1 MKMHVLSGGR
11 LRMKKNVYVPVAG
24 KDELVD
30 LPVMCFLLRHA
41 QGNVLFDTGCHPS
54 IAETPEERWGGM
66 AKFMVPLHGRG
77 ENVVDELGTLGI
89 RPEDIDVVVNS
100 HLHTDH
106 CGCNAFFTRATFIA
120 HADEVATAKAPDAG
134 KKGYVAADWDLPMQ
148 LDPITAQRD
157 VFGDGRIVL
166 VPVPGHTPGSTG
178 ALVALDKSGAFF
190 LASDAVAL
198 GEILEHDY
206 QARNNW
212 NQEQAL
218 QSMAEIRRIRAQGAT
233 VIYGH
238 DLAQWDALQK
248 GAQAYE

>member
-1 MKMHVLSGGR
+1 MRMHVLSGGR

-24 KDELVD
+24 KDDLVD
-30 LPVMCFLLRHA
+30 LPVICFLLRHA

-66 AKFMVPLHGRG
+66 ARFMTPLHGRR
-77 ENVVDELGTLGI
+77 ENVVDELGTLGLK
-89 RPEDIDVVVNS
+89 PEDIDVVVNS

-106 CGCNAFFTRATFIA
+106 CGCNAFFSRATFIA
-120 HADEVATAKAPDAG
+120 HADEVANARAPDAG
-134 KKGYVAADWDLPMQ
+134 KKGYIAADWDLPMQ
-148 LDPITAQRD
+148 FDAITAQRD

-166 VPVPGHTPGSTG
+166 IPVPGHTPGSTG
-178 ALVALDKSGAFF
+178 ALVGLDKSGAFF

-198 GEILEHDY
+198 GEILENDY

-218 QSMAEIRRIRAQGAT
+218 ASLAEIRRIRASGAT
-233 VIYGH
+233 VVYGH

-248 GAQAYE
+248 GTQAYE

>member
-1 MKMHVLSGGR
+1 MHVLSGGR

-30 LPVMCFLLRHA
+30 LPVMCFLLRHP
-41 QGNVLFDTGCHPS
+41 QGNVLFDTGCHPT

-66 AKFMVPLHGRG
+66 AKFMVPLHGRR
-77 ENVVDELGTLGI
+77 ENVVDELGALGI

-106 CGCNAFFTRATFIA
+106 CGCNAFFTRATFVV
-120 HADEVATAKAPDAG
+120 HAAEVATAEAPDAG
-134 KKGYVAADWDLPMQ
+134 KKGYVAADWQLPM
-148 LDPITAQRD
+148 PIDAIDTQRD
-157 VFGDGRIVL
+157 LFGDGRIVL

-178 ALVALDKSGAFF
+178 ALVALDRSGAFF

-198 GEILEHDY
+198 ADILAHDY

-212 NQEQAL
+212 NQEEAL
-218 QSMAEIRRIRAQGAT
+218 RSMAEIRRIAAQGAT

-238 DLAQWDALQK
+238 DLAQWDGLRK
-248 GAQAYE
+248 GADAYE

>member
-11 LRMKKNVYVPVAG
+11 LRMKRNVYVPVAG
-24 KDELVD
+24 KDDLVD

-54 IAETPEERWGGM
+54 IAETPEARWGGM
-66 AKFMVPLHGRG
+66 AKFMVPLHGRR
-77 ENVVDELGTLGI
+77 ENVVDELDTLGLK
-89 RPEDIDVVVNS
+89 PEDIDVVVNS

-120 HADEVATAKAPDAG
+120 HAEEVATAKAPDAG

-157 VFGDGRIVL
+157 LFGDGRIVL

-178 ALVALDKSGAFF
+178 ALVALDRSGVFF

-198 GEILEHDY
+198 GELLDHDY

-212 NQEQAL
+212 NQELAL

>member
-1 MKMHVLSGGR
+1 
-11 LRMKKNVYVPVAG
+11 MKKNVYVPVAG

-30 LPVMCFLLRHA
+30 LPVMCFLLRHP
-41 QGNVLFDTGCHPS
+41 QGNVLFDTGCHPT

-66 AKFMVPLHGRG
+66 AKFMVPLHGRR
-77 ENVVDELGTLGI
+77 ENVVDELGALGI

-106 CGCNAFFTRATFIA
+106 CGCNAFFTRATFVV
-120 HADEVATAKAPDAG
+120 HAAEVATAEAPDAG
-134 KKGYVAADWDLPMQ
+134 KTGYVAADWQLPM
-148 LDPITAQRD
+148 PIDAIDAQRD
-157 VFGDGRIVL
+157 LFGDGRIVL

-178 ALVALDKSGAFF
+178 ALVALDRSGAFF

-198 GEILEHDY
+198 ADILAHDY

-212 NQEQAL
+212 NQEEAL
-218 QSMAEIRRIRAQGAT
+218 RSMAEIRRIAAQGAT

-238 DLAQWDALQK
+238 DLAQWDGLRK
-248 GAQAYE
+248 GEDAYE

>member
-1 MKMHVLSGGR
+1 
-11 LRMKKNVYVPVAG
+11 
-24 KDELVD
+24 
-30 LPVMCFLLRHA
+30 
-41 QGNVLFDTGCHPS
+41 
-54 IAETPEERWGGM
+54 
-66 AKFMVPLHGRG
+66 MVPLHGRR
-77 ENVVDELGTLGI
+77 ENVVDELGTLGLK
-89 RPEDIDVVVNS
+89 PEDIDVVVNS

-134 KKGYVAADWDLPMQ
+134 KKGYVAADWDLPMR

-198 GEILEHDY
+198 GEILDNDH